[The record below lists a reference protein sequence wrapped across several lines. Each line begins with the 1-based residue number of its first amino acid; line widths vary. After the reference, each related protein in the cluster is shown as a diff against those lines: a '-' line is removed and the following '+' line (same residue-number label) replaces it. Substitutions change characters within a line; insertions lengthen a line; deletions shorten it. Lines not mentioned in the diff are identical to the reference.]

1 MNEARLEKLKRL
13 LDGRR
18 QNLEQGLQ
26 ENSDA
31 QNSNALILI
40 KEIWMSRGSVDKRCT
55 YYRWF

>member
-18 QNLEQGLQ
+18 RNLEQGLQ

-40 KEIWMSRGSVDKRCT
+40 KEI
-55 YYRWF
+55 

>member
-31 QNSNALILI
+31 QNSNALFLI
-40 KEIWMSRGSVDKRCT
+40 KEI
-55 YYRWF
+55 

>member
-18 QNLEQGLQ
+18 QNLEQGSR

-31 QNSNALILI
+31 QNFDTSNCDNSNLNVEENL
-40 KEIWMSRGSVDKRCT
+40 K
-55 YYRWF
+55 FQNFQ

>member
-31 QNSNALILI
+31 QNSNALILLI
-40 KEIWMSRGSVDKRCT
+40 KEI
-55 YYRWF
+55 

>member
-1 MNEARLEKLKRL
+1 MNEARLEKLERL

-40 KEIWMSRGSVDKRCT
+40 KEI
-55 YYRWF
+55 

>member
-13 LDGRR
+13 LDGWR

-40 KEIWMSRGSVDKRCT
+40 KEI
-55 YYRWF
+55 

>member
-40 KEIWMSRGSVDKRCT
+40 KEI
-55 YYRWF
+55 

>member
-1 MNEARLEKLKRL
+1 MNEARLERLKRL

-18 QNLEQGLQ
+18 QNLERGSQ

-40 KEIWMSRGSVDKRCT
+40 KEI
-55 YYRWF
+55 

>member
-18 QNLEQGLQ
+18 QNLERGLQ

-40 KEIWMSRGSVDKRCT
+40 KEI
-55 YYRWF
+55 

>member
-18 QNLEQGLQ
+18 QNLERGSQ

-40 KEIWMSRGSVDKRCT
+40 KEI
-55 YYRWF
+55 

>member
-40 KEIWMSRGSVDKRCT
+40 KEEI
-55 YYRWF
+55 